1 MNFIGCNWP
10 NRWVE
15 EGLRFLSLSTCSIR
29 VVLIYNLRRVVKFE
43 QPGEIFEEEA
53 LDHDFLE
60 KSSKLHFL
68 SPNNKLGT

>member
-1 MNFIGCNWP
+1 
-10 NRWVE
+10 
-15 EGLRFLSLSTCSIR
+15 LSTCSIR